1 MAVIDNGYLRG
12 QIGNVV
18 NRKVG
23 TQNVVQ
29 TKPTGKIRQ
38 TERTQAAATDFGTA
52 SAAGSLIR
60 RAFNSLHLKLHDHGM
75 HTRLVK
81 RMQRVLRG
89 NGKTMKGYMQVK
101 DGNIK
106 RLVDFQFNENCHLHD
121 YVYFDPEV
129 MLDERGHI
137 SIQLPALKTHCFYL
151 PKQCSHIG
159 LEFDIKG
166 FHFSRKYIRAIGNY
180 EIELPLYDKD
190 RQEEHEQTLEFSIT
204 DEPFDSVLVALA
216 IHYLYKDG
224 THTYLLNSETLNP
237 AAIIAAFRLNNP
249 YRG

>member
-23 TQNVVQ
+23 AQNIVQ

-38 TERTQAAATDFGTA
+38 TECTQAAATDFGTA

-89 NGKTMKGYMQVK
+89 NGKTMKGHMQIK
-101 DGNIK
+101 NGNIK

-121 YVYFDPEV
+121 YLYFDPEV
-129 MLDERGHI
+129 TLDERGRI
-137 SIQLPALKTHCFYL
+137 SIQLPAIKTSSNFYL
-151 PKQCSHIG
+151 PKRCSHIVV
-159 LEFDIKG
+159 EFDIKG
-166 FHFSRKYIRAIGNY
+166 FNFSRKCFQSIGSY
-180 EIELPLYDKD
+180 EIELPLYGKD
-190 RQEEHEQTLEFSIT
+190 RQEENEQTLEFNIL
-204 DEPFDSVLVALA
+204 DEPFDSVLVVLS
-216 IHYLYKDG
+216 IRYLYKDG
-224 THTYLLNSETLNP
+224 THTYLRNSETLNP
-237 AAIIAAFRLNNP
+237 VGIIAAFNP
-249 YRG
+249 KKNT